1 MHDDAPVTSATRT
14 SRRSNTVNADQ
25 IEMLGKGRPMV
36 DRTVAPFVV
45 SAEADI
51 AAPPERIY
59 RIIADYRNGH
69 PQMLPPQFSRL
80 TVLQGGIGA
89 GTRISFTLRVLGQ
102 PQHFEADIVEPEPGR
117 VLAEHQQ
124 GARPS
129 VTSFIV
135 DRAGTDRPAGSHVTI
150 RTELALATGW
160 LGAAQRFVTRRF
172 LQSIYRAQLAR
183 LAVLATDPV
192 SQERAAHV

>member
-1 MHDDAPVTSATRT
+1 
-14 SRRSNTVNADQ
+14 
-25 IEMLGKGRPMV
+25 MV
-36 DRTVAPFVV
+36 DRQSSPYVV

-59 RIIADYRNGH
+59 RIIADYRDGH
-69 PQMLPPQFSRL
+69 PLMLPAQFSKL

-89 GTRISFTLRVLGQ
+89 GTRISFTLKVLGR

-135 DRAGTDRPAGSHVTI
+135 DPVGSHRPNAAHVTI
-150 RTELALATGW
+150 RTELSLPTGW

-172 LQSIYRAQLAR
+172 LQSIYRAELAR
-183 LAVLATDPV
+183 LAALAAGDATSEV
-192 SQERAAHV
+192 RTAHA